1 MVKYLFFPTADKAQ
15 DDIWHY
21 TEKKWGS
28 EQAEKYILGLHQH
41 LKELADRQQIW
52 HALPS
57 SLIVPPDLDIGV
69 YFSRYEH
76 HQIFFRKLSKNRI
89 GIMSILHAR
98 ADLPV
103 RLSDDLKRIVDQ
115 D

>member
-1 MVKYLFFPTADKAQ
+1 MVNYLFFPAADKAQ
-15 DDIWHY
+15 DNIWQY
-21 TEKKWGS
+21 TENKWGR
-28 EQAEKYILGLHQH
+28 EQAEKYILGLHLH
-41 LKELADRQQIW
+41 LKELAGRQQIW

-76 HQIFFRKLSKNRI
+76 HQIFFRELSNNRI

-98 ADLPV
+98 ADIPV
-103 RLSDDLKRIVDQ
+103 RLNDDLRRIVDQ
-115 D
+115 E